1 MVRARLEFG
10 GQFAGMSR
18 FETWLDDWPLFDHLA
33 GLHRYDYRD
42 DLLLCLYG
50 HVAYN
55 QAEGHLTAY
64 EQFTFPPGRE
74 VAPVL
79 PAGAA
84 CGGAGGGAAAR
95 QVRANGLQRS
105 RLKVQR

>member
-74 VAPVL
+74 VAPYCL
-79 PAGAA
+79 PAQLV
-84 CGGAGGGAAAR
+84 AAR
-95 QVRANGLQRS
+95 GVALLQGR
-105 RLKVQR
+105 